1 MRAAPAVA
9 VQGRGG
15 PLWAALSVGLPACAA
30 AALAAWLAAHA
41 DAGGTGTVAAAA
53 VAAGAV
59 LLRQGRRWRAS
70 PCASLQWD
78 GQRWTVDGTPG
89 TLQLTLDLGLVLVLR
104 LHAEGGGTRWLAVG
118 AGEAGAAWHALR
130 CAVYS
135 RPPRATP
142 RVLSP
147 ERSPD

>member
-15 PLWAALSVGLPACAA
+15 PLWAALSMGLPACAA
-30 AALAAWLAAHA
+30 AALAAWGSAHA
-41 DAGGTGTVAAAA
+41 DAGGASTA
-53 VAAGAV
+53 AAGALAACAA
-59 LLRQGRRWRAS
+59 LLWQWRRWRAE
-70 PCASLQWD
+70 PCVALQWD
-78 GQRWTVDGTPG
+78 GQRWTADGTAG
-89 TLQLTLDLGLVLVLR
+89 TLQLMLDLGPVLVLR
-104 LHAEGGGTRWLAVG
+104 LHAEGGGTRWLAIG

>member
-15 PLWAALSVGLPACAA
+15 PLWAALSAGLPACAA
-30 AALAAWLAAHA
+30 AAFVAWLAAHA
-41 DAGGTGTVAAAA
+41 EAGATGTAAAA
-53 VAAGAV
+53 ALAGGAV
-59 LLRQGRRWRAS
+59 LLWQARRWRTV
-70 PCASLQWD
+70 PRASLQWD
-78 GQRWTVDGTPG
+78 GQRWTADGTPG
-89 TLQLTLDLGLVLVLR
+89 TLQLMLDLGPVLVLR
-104 LHAEGGGTRWLAVG
+104 LHAEAGGTRWLAIG
-118 AGEAGAAWHALR
+118 AGEAGPAWHALR